1 MAHHHLVT
9 QIVVVAVLCG
19 CGPPVE
25 SQMQAPS
32 LTPLATRA
40 ADADAIGSTTDGAY
54 EVEGE
59 PLDLPTALRLAYAR
73 SPLLAAARWHV
84 ASARGRLLQS
94 GVRLNPE
101 LEIEVE
107 EFGGSG
113 GRSGSEV
120 LASTIAL
127 SQEVETGQK
136 RLRRYRIADIE
147 AKTAGLD
154 AEAARAELAA
164 EVTVAFWSV
173 CAAQERLALAGDMLA
188 TSERLFAAVE
198 AKKAAGRAT
207 ALECM
212 QTEVIRAGAAL
223 DLARAARGLDAARRV
238 IAGHWAREQPRFSV
252 AAGPYYEMPEIPD
265 LVPLLG
271 AAGENAA
278 VALGRVRIE
287 AAQAALD
294 LERANAMPN
303 IRVGA
308 GVQHFAESGDSS
320 FIMAVGVPVPLFDTN
335 RGNILAARAALER
348 AYEEYRAAELATRA
362 SLRRSHED
370 LRSAIA
376 DAINVRDVILPVA
389 ERSFEVAQGGH
400 EQGRYGYLDVLNAR
414 KTLHETR
421 AIYIDAVASCW
432 RSAAEVQKLS
442 ARAQADNS
450 DTSRRTTGLE

>member
-1 MAHHHLVT
+1 
-9 QIVVVAVLCG
+9 
-19 CGPPVE
+19 
-25 SQMQAPS
+25 
-32 LTPLATRA
+32 
-40 ADADAIGSTTDGAY
+40 
-54 EVEGE
+54 
-59 PLDLPTALRLAYAR
+59 
-73 SPLLAAARWHV
+73 
-84 ASARGRLLQS
+84 
-94 GVRLNPE
+94 
-101 LEIEVE
+101 
-107 EFGGSG
+107 
-113 GRSGSEV
+113 
-120 LASTIAL
+120 
-127 SQEVETGQK
+127 
-136 RLRRYRIADIE
+136 
-147 AKTAGLD
+147 
-154 AEAARAELAA
+154 
-164 EVTVAFWSV
+164 
-173 CAAQERLALAGDMLA
+173 
-188 TSERLFAAVE
+188 
-198 AKKAAGRAT
+198 
-207 ALECM
+207 
-212 QTEVIRAGAAL
+212 
-223 DLARAARGLDAARRV
+223 
-238 IAGHWAREQPRFSV
+238 
-252 AAGPYYEMPEIPD
+252 MPEIPD

-271 AAGENAA
+271 AADENAA